1 MNVPMADLQAQH
13 WALKEELS
21 QAFDR
26 VMTACDFGGL
36 GENTRGLENEI
47 AVLCGAKHALGVNSG
62 TDALL
67 LSLLALGVGPG
78 DEVITPSFTFI
89 ATGETICLAG
99 ATPVFA
105 DIDPHTFNL
114 DPDAAEAKIT
124 DKTRVILP
132 VHLFGQLADMTRF
145 REIGRRRNV
154 ALLGDAAQAIGATHQ
169 GLPLGSWGDAETLSF
184 YPTKN
189 LGGCGDGGMVL
200 TDRDDVAERLQLLR
214 FHGSGG
220 KGYFHKEIGYCS
232 RLDGLQAALLRVK
245 LGKLAEWNETRRR
258 NAASYDAALQG
269 LDGRL
274 VLPCA
279 ERGNHHIYHQYTV
292 RVTEDK
298 RDALQ
303 KHLAG
308 QGVQSAIYYPL
319 PIHLQ
324 EAYAFLGYGAGDL
337 PQSERASQEV
347 LSLPV
352 HPDLS
357 LEQVEYAAEAVRAFF
372 E

>member
-1 MNVPMADLQAQH
+1 MIVPMADLQAQH
-13 WALKEELS
+13 RALKDELTG
-21 QAFDR
+21 AFEQ
-26 VMTACDFGGL
+26 VMAACDFGGL
-36 GENTRGLENEI
+36 GENTSGLEREI
-47 AVLCGAKHALGVNSG
+47 AAICGAKHGLGVNSG

-67 LSLLALGVGPG
+67 LSLLAMGVGPG
-78 DEVITPSFTFI
+78 DEVITSPFTFI

-114 DPDAAEAKIT
+114 DPEAAQAKIT
-124 DKTRVILP
+124 DRTKVILP
-132 VHLFGQLADMTRF
+132 VHLFGQIADMTRLAQIA
-145 REIGRRRNV
+145 RPRQI

-169 GLPLGSWGDAETLSF
+169 GKPLGAWADANTLSF

-189 LGGCGDGGMVL
+189 LGACGDGGMVL
-200 TDRDDVAERLQLLR
+200 TDSEELADQIKLLR

-220 KGYFHKEIGYCS
+220 GYFHKRVGYCS
-232 RLDGLQAALLRVK
+232 RLDGMQAALLRVK
-245 LGKLAEWNETRRR
+245 ARRLQEWNEARRG
-258 NAASYDAALQG
+258 NAALYDAALCG
-269 LDGRL
+269 LEGRI

-279 ERGNHHIYHQYTV
+279 ERGNYHIYHQYTM
-292 RVTEDK
+292 RVPDSR

-303 KHLAG
+303 KHLAARN
-308 QGVQSAIYYPL
+308 VQSAIYYPL

-324 EAYAFLGYGAGDL
+324 EAYAFLGYKAGDL
-337 PQSERASQEV
+337 PECERASREV

-357 LEQVEYAAEAVRAFF
+357 PEQVEYAADTVRAFF
-372 E
+372 G

>member
-13 WALKEELS
+13 RALKNELS
-21 QAFDR
+21 AAFEQT
-26 VMTACDFGGL
+26 MAACDFGGL
-36 GENTRGLENEI
+36 GASTSAFERET
-47 AVLCGAKHALGVNSG
+47 ADYCGAQHGLGVNSG

-67 LSLLALGVGPG
+67 LALLALGVGPG
-78 DEVITPSFTFI
+78 DEVITPPFTFI

-105 DIDPHTFNL
+105 DIDPRSFNL
-114 DPDAAEAKIT
+114 SPDAAEAKIT
-124 DKTRVILP
+124 PKTKVILP

-145 REIGRRRNV
+145 AQIAQTHNV
-154 ALLGDAAQAIGATHQ
+154 AILGDAAQAIGASHA
-169 GLPLGSWGDAETLSF
+169 GKPLGAWGDANTLSF

-189 LGGCGDGGMVL
+189 LGACGDGGMVL
-200 TDRDDVAERLQLLR
+200 TDNEELAEKIKLLR

-232 RLDGLQAALLRVK
+232 RLDGLQSALLRVK
-245 LGKLAEWNETRRR
+245 AQRLPEWNDQRRT
-258 NAASYDAALQG
+258 NATFYEDALFG
-269 LDGRL
+269 LDGL
-274 VLPCA
+274 VLPTA
-279 ERGNHHIYHQYTV
+279 EPGNHHIFHQYTV
-292 RVTEDK
+292 RVLGGK

-303 KHLAG
+303 KHLAS

-324 EAYAFLGYGAGDL
+324 EAYAFLGYQEGDL
-337 PQSERASQEV
+337 PESELASREV

-352 HPDLS
+352 HPELS
-357 LEQVEYAAEAVRAFF
+357 REQAEYAAEAVKSFF

>member
-13 WALKEELS
+13 RALRGELTA
-21 QAFDR
+21 AFEQTMD
-26 VMTACDFGGL
+26 ACDFGGL
-36 GENTRGLENEI
+36 GQAAGAFERET
-47 AVLCGAKHALGVNSG
+47 ADFCGAKHGLGVNSG

-67 LSLLALGVGPG
+67 LALLALGVGPG
-78 DEVITPSFTFI
+78 DEVITPPFTFI

-105 DIDPHTFNL
+105 DIDPRTYNL
-114 DPDAAEAKIT
+114 DPDDAEAKIT
-124 DKTRVILP
+124 PRTKVILP

-145 REIGRRRNV
+145 TQIAKTHHV
-154 ALLGDAAQAIGATHQ
+154 ALLGDAAQAIGATH
-169 GLPLGSWGDAETLSF
+169 GGKPLGAWGDANTLSF

-189 LGGCGDGGMVL
+189 LGACGDGGMVL
-200 TDRDDVAERLQLLR
+200 TDSDDLAEQVKLLR

-245 LGKLAEWNETRRR
+245 AQCLPEWNDQRRE
-258 NAASYDAALQG
+258 NAAFYAEALAG
-269 LDGRL
+269 LDGL
-274 VLPCA
+274 VLPCT
-279 ERGNHHIYHQYTV
+279 ERDNHHIFHQYTT
-292 RVTEDK
+292 RVLGGK

-303 KHLAG
+303 KHLASR
-308 QGVQSAIYYPL
+308 GVQSAIYYPL

-324 EAYAFLGYGAGDL
+324 EAYAFLGYKEGGL
-337 PQSERASQEV
+337 PESERASKEV

-352 HPDLS
+352 HPELS
-357 LEQVEYAAEAVRAFF
+357 RDQAEYAAEAVRAFF

>member
-13 WALKEELS
+13 RALRGELTA
-21 QAFDR
+21 AFEQTMD
-26 VMTACDFGGL
+26 ACDFGGL
-36 GENTRGLENEI
+36 GQAASAFERET
-47 AVLCGAKHALGVNSG
+47 ADYCGAKHGLGVNSG

-67 LSLLALGVGPG
+67 LALLALGVGPG
-78 DEVITPSFTFI
+78 DEVITPPFTFI

-105 DIDPHTFNL
+105 DIDPRTYNL
-114 DPDAAEAKIT
+114 DPDGAEAKIT
-124 DKTRVILP
+124 PRTKVILP

-145 REIGRRRNV
+145 ARIAETHHL
-154 ALLGDAAQAIGATHQ
+154 ALLGDAAQAIGATH
-169 GLPLGSWGDAETLSF
+169 GGKPLGAWGDANTLSF

-189 LGGCGDGGMVL
+189 LGACGDGGMVL
-200 TDRDDVAERLQLLR
+200 TDRDDLAEQVKLLR

-245 LGKLAEWNETRRR
+245 ALRLPEWNDQRRA
-258 NAASYDAALQG
+258 NAAFYAEALAG
-269 LDGRL
+269 LDGL
-274 VLPCA
+274 VLPCT
-279 ERGNHHIYHQYTV
+279 ETGNHHIFHQYTP
-292 RVTEDK
+292 RVLSGK

-303 KHLAG
+303 KHLASR
-308 QGVQSAIYYPL
+308 GVQSAIYYPL

-324 EAYAFLGYGAGDL
+324 EAYAFLGYKEGDL
-337 PQSERASQEV
+337 PESERASQEV

-352 HPDLS
+352 HPELS
-357 LEQVEYAAEAVRAFF
+357 RDQAEYAAEAVRSFF

>member
-1 MNVPMADLQAQH
+1 MNVPMADLPAQH
-13 WALKEELS
+13 RALRSELTAAFEETM
-21 QAFDR
+21 D
-26 VMTACDFGGL
+26 ACDFGGL
-36 GENTRGLENEI
+36 GASTRALERET
-47 AVLCGAKHALGVNSG
+47 ADFCGARHGLGVNSG

-78 DEVITPSFTFI
+78 DEVITPPFTFI

-105 DIDPHTFNL
+105 DIDPRTFNL
-114 DPDAAEAKIT
+114 DPAAAAAKIT
-124 DKTRVILP
+124 PRTKVILP

-145 REIGRRRNV
+145 AEIAKTHSL
-154 ALLGDAAQAIGATHQ
+154 ALLGDAAQAIGALHQ
-169 GLPLGSWGDAETLSF
+169 NQPLGAWGDANTLSF

-189 LGGCGDGGMVL
+189 LGACGDGGMVL
-200 TDRDDVAERLQLLR
+200 TDSDALAEQVKLLR

-245 LGKLAEWNETRRR
+245 ARRLPEWNEQRRT
-258 NAASYDAALQG
+258 NAAFYAEALAG
-269 LDGRL
+269 LDGL
-274 VLPCA
+274 VLPCT
-279 ERGNHHIYHQYTV
+279 ERGNHHIFHQYTL
-292 RVTEDK
+292 RVLDGR

-303 KHLAG
+303 KHLASR
-308 QGVQSAIYYPL
+308 GVQSAIYYPL

-324 EAYAFLGYGAGDL
+324 EAYAFLGYKAGDL
-337 PQSERASQEV
+337 PESELASAEV

-352 HPDLS
+352 HPELS
-357 LEQVEYAAEAVRAFF
+357 REQAEFVAEAVRAFF

>member
-13 WALKEELS
+13 RALKTELAE
-21 QAFDR
+21 AFHQTMD
-26 VMTACDFGGL
+26 ACDFGGL
-36 GENTRGLENEI
+36 GASATAFERET
-47 AVLCGAKHALGVNSG
+47 ADYCGSKHGLGVNSG

-67 LSLLALGVGPG
+67 LALLALGVGPG
-78 DEVITPSFTFI
+78 DEVITPPFTFI

-105 DIDPHTFNL
+105 DIDPRTFNL
-114 DPDAAEAKIT
+114 DPDDAEAKIT
-124 DKTRVILP
+124 PRTKVILP

-145 REIGRRRNV
+145 AHI
-154 ALLGDAAQAIGATHQ
+154 AQTHSLAILGDAAQAIGAAHQ
-169 GLPLGSWGDAETLSF
+169 GKPLGAWGDANTLSF

-189 LGGCGDGGMVL
+189 LGACGDGGMVL
-200 TDRDDVAERLQLLR
+200 TDSEEIAEKVKLLR

-245 LGKLAEWNETRRR
+245 AQRLPDWNDQRRS
-258 NAASYDAALQG
+258 NAAFYAEALAG
-269 LDGRL
+269 IDGL
-274 VLPCA
+274 VLPCT
-279 ERGNHHIYHQYTV
+279 ERGNHHIFHQYTL
-292 RVTEDK
+292 RVLNGK

-303 KHLAG
+303 KHLASR
-308 QGVQSAIYYPL
+308 GVQSAIYYPL

-324 EAYAFLGYGAGDL
+324 EAYAFLGYKEGDL
-337 PQSERASQEV
+337 PESELASQEV

-352 HPDLS
+352 HPELS
-357 LEQVEYAAEAVRAFF
+357 RDQAEYAAEAVRSFF

>member
-13 WALKEELS
+13 SALKEELRA
-21 QAFDR
+21 AFDQ
-26 VMTACDFGGL
+26 VMAACDFGGL
-36 GENTRGLENEI
+36 GENTTRLEEEI
-47 AVLCGAKHALGVNSG
+47 AAICGSHYGLGVNSG

-67 LSLLALGVGPG
+67 LALLAMGVGPG
-78 DEVITPSFTFI
+78 DDVITASFTFI

-105 DIDPHTFNL
+105 DIDPFTFNL
-114 DPDAAEAKIT
+114 DPEAAAAKIT
-124 DKTRVILP
+124 PRTKVILP

-145 REIGRRRNV
+145 ASLARQHGV
-154 ALLGDAAQAIGATHQ
+154 GLLGDAAQGIGATHQ
-169 GLPLGSWGDAETLSF
+169 GRPVGAWGDANTLSF

-189 LGGCGDGGMVL
+189 LGACGDGGMVL
-200 TDRDDVAERLQLLR
+200 TDSEALAEQIKLLR

-220 KGYFHKEIGYCS
+220 KGYFHTEIGYCS

-245 LGKLAEWNETRRR
+245 TRRLAAWNEARRQ
-258 NAASYDAALQG
+258 NAAFYDESLHG
-269 LDGRL
+269 LDGL
-274 VLPCA
+274 TLPCA
-279 ERGNHHIYHQYTV
+279 ERGNHHVYHQYTV
-292 RVTEDK
+292 RVSDGR

-303 KHLAG
+303 VHLKA

-324 EAYAFLGYGAGDL
+324 EAYAFLGYRPGDL
-337 PQSERASQEV
+337 PESERASQEV

-357 LEQVEYAAEAVRAFF
+357 REQVEFAASAVRSFF

>member
-1 MNVPMADLQAQH
+1 MIVPMADLPAQH
-13 WALKEELS
+13 RALKAELTE
-21 QAFDR
+21 AFEQ
-26 VMTACDFGGL
+26 VMAACDFGGL
-36 GENTRGLENEI
+36 GENTSGLEREI
-47 AVLCGAKHALGVNSG
+47 AQICGAKHGLGVNSG

-78 DEVITPSFTFI
+78 DEVITSPFTFI

-114 DPDAAEAKIT
+114 DPEAAGAKIT
-124 DKTRVILP
+124 NKTKVILP
-132 VHLFGQLADMTRF
+132 VHLFGQIADMTRLAQIA
-145 REIGRRRNV
+145 RPRGIS
-154 ALLGDAAQAIGATHQ
+154 LLGDAAQAIGATHQ
-169 GLPLGSWGDAETLSF
+169 GLPLGAWGDANTLSF

-189 LGGCGDGGMVL
+189 LGACGDGGMVL
-200 TDRDDVAERLQLLR
+200 TDSEDIANGIKLLR

-220 KGYFHKEIGYCS
+220 GYFHKKIGYCS
-232 RLDGLQAALLRVK
+232 RLDGMQAALLRVK
-245 LGKLAEWNETRRR
+245 ARRLHEWNEARRS
-258 NAASYDAALQG
+258 NAAQYDSALSG
-269 LDGRL
+269 LEGQ
-274 VLPCA
+274 VILPCA
-279 ERGNHHIYHQYTV
+279 ERGNYHIYHQYTV
-292 RVTEDK
+292 RVPEGR

-303 KHLAG
+303 KHLAAC
-308 QGVQSAIYYPL
+308 GVQSAIYYPL

-337 PQSERASQEV
+337 PECEGASGEV

-357 LEQVEYAAEAVRAFF
+357 PEQVAYAADSVRAFF
-372 E
+372 G

>member
-13 WALKEELS
+13 RALRGELTA
-21 QAFDR
+21 AFEQTMD
-26 VMTACDFGGL
+26 TCDFGGL
-36 GENTRGLENEI
+36 GAAASAFERET
-47 AVLCGAKHALGVNSG
+47 ADYCGSKHGLGVNSG

-67 LSLLALGVGPG
+67 LALLALGVGPG
-78 DEVITPSFTFI
+78 DEVITPPFTFI

-105 DIDPHTFNL
+105 D
-114 DPDAAEAKIT
+114 
-124 DKTRVILP
+124 
-132 VHLFGQLADMTRF
+132 MTRF
-145 REIGRRRNV
+145 AQIAQTHGV
-154 ALLGDAAQAIGATHQ
+154 ALLGDAAQAIGALH
-169 GLPLGSWGDAETLSF
+169 GGKPLGAWGDANTLSF

-189 LGGCGDGGMVL
+189 LGACGDGGMVL
-200 TDRDDVAERLQLLR
+200 TDNDDLAEQVKLLR

-245 LGKLAEWNETRRR
+245 AQCLPEWNDQRRA
-258 NAASYDAALQG
+258 NAAFYAEALAG
-269 LDGRL
+269 LDGL
-274 VLPCA
+274 VLPCTEA
-279 ERGNHHIYHQYTV
+279 GNHHIFHQYTT
-292 RVTEDK
+292 RVLQGK

-303 KHLAG
+303 KHLASR
-308 QGVQSAIYYPL
+308 GVQSAIYYPL

-324 EAYAFLGYGAGDL
+324 EAYAFLGYKKGDL
-337 PQSERASQEV
+337 PESETASQEV

-352 HPDLS
+352 HPELS
-357 LEQVEYAAEAVRAFF
+357 RDQAEYAAEAVRSFF

>member
-1 MNVPMADLQAQH
+1 MIVPMADLQAQH
-13 WALKEELS
+13 RALKAELTE
-21 QAFDR
+21 AFEQ
-26 VMTACDFGGL
+26 VMAACDFGGL
-36 GENTRGLENEI
+36 GENTSKLEAEI
-47 AVLCGAKHALGVNSG
+47 AALCGATYGLGVNSG

-78 DEVITPSFTFI
+78 DEVITSPFTFI

-114 DPDAAEAKIT
+114 DPEAAAAKIT
-124 DKTRVILP
+124 DRTKVILP
-132 VHLFGQLADMTRF
+132 VHLFGQIADMTRLTQIAQP
-145 REIGRRRNV
+145 RGI

-169 GLPLGSWGDAETLSF
+169 GLPLGSWGDANTLSF

-189 LGGCGDGGMVL
+189 LGACGDGGMVL
-200 TDRDDVAERLQLLR
+200 TDRADLADRIKLLR

-220 KGYFHKEIGYCS
+220 GYFHREIGYCS
-232 RLDGLQAALLRVK
+232 RLDGMQAAFLRVK
-245 LGKLAEWNETRRR
+245 AHRLHDWNEARRQ
-258 NAASYDAALQG
+258 NAALYDAALCSLEGQ
-269 LDGRL
+269 L

-279 ERGNHHIYHQYTV
+279 EAGNYHIYHQYTV
-292 RVTEDK
+292 RVPEGR
-298 RDALQ
+298 RDDLQ
-303 KHLAG
+303 KRLAAR
-308 QGVQSAIYYPL
+308 GVQSAIYYPL

-324 EAYAFLGYGAGDL
+324 GAYAFLGYGPGDL
-337 PQSERASQEV
+337 PESERASGEV

-357 LEQVEYAAEAVRAFF
+357 PEQVKYAAETVRVFF
-372 E
+372 G

>member
-1 MNVPMADLQAQH
+1 MIVPMADLQAQH
-13 WALKEELS
+13 RALKDELTG
-21 QAFDR
+21 AFEQ
-26 VMTACDFGGL
+26 VMAACDFGGL
-36 GENTRGLENEI
+36 GENTTKLEQEI
-47 AVLCGAKHALGVNSG
+47 AQTCGAKHGLGVNSG

-78 DEVITPSFTFI
+78 DEVITSPFTYI

-114 DPDAAEAKIT
+114 DPEAALAKIT
-124 DKTRVILP
+124 DKTKVILP
-132 VHLFGQLADMTRF
+132 VHLFGQIADMTRLLQIA
-145 REIGRRRNV
+145 RPRQI

-169 GLPLGSWGDAETLSF
+169 GLPLGSWGDANTLSF

-189 LGGCGDGGMVL
+189 LGACGDGGMVL
-200 TDRDDVAERLQLLR
+200 TDRDDLAGLIKLLR

-220 KGYFHKEIGYCS
+220 GYFHKRIGYCS
-232 RLDGLQAALLRVK
+232 RLDGMQAALLRVK
-245 LGKLAEWNETRRR
+245 ARRLDDWNLARRR
-258 NAASYDAALQG
+258 NAALYDATLCG
-269 LDGRL
+269 LEGQL

-279 ERGNHHIYHQYTV
+279 EQGNYHIYHQYTV
-292 RVTEDK
+292 RVPEG
-298 RDALQ
+298 RREALQ
-303 KHLAG
+303 KHLASRN
-308 QGVQSAIYYPL
+308 VQSAIYYPL

-324 EAYAFLGYGAGDL
+324 EAYAFLGYKLGDL
-337 PQSERASQEV
+337 PESERAAREV

-352 HPDLS
+352 HPELS
-357 LEQVEYAAEAVRAFF
+357 PEQVEYVATAVRAFF